1 MMPNLNIDIDM
12 RRDQSRGK
20 MLRCTKMT
28 AFKID
33 KINMNCTWKFGSFA
47 VQQSGN
53 QAQPF
58 RLMYR

>member
-12 RRDQSRGK
+12 RRDQSKGK
-20 MLRCTKMT
+20 MLSCTKMT